1 MDETKKIKAADDIIF
16 EKAGITIEKGGKK
29 MNSIFHRVSIRKYTD
44 QKIEEEKIMQMLRA
58 AMAAPSACNQQ
69 PWEFYVVTN
78 PEKIKEL
85 SQASAVHGMRQRCT
99 ARICTVLSGNGGSSW
114 ILSD

>member
-29 MNSIFHRVSIRKYTD
+29 MSKHSEIYRSEDRRGKDYADVKGGNGGAFGLQS
-44 QKIEEEKIMQMLRA
+44 A
-58 AMAAPSACNQQ
+58 AMGVLCGDESGEDKRIVAG
-69 PWEFYVVTN
+69 
-78 PEKIKEL
+78 I
-85 SQASAVHGMRQRCT
+85 AVHGMRQRCT

>member
-58 AMAAPSACNQQ
+58 AMGGAFGLQSAAMGVLCGDESGEDKRIVAG
-69 PWEFYVVTN
+69 
-78 PEKIKEL
+78 I
-85 SQASAVHGMRQRCT
+85 AVHGMRQRCT